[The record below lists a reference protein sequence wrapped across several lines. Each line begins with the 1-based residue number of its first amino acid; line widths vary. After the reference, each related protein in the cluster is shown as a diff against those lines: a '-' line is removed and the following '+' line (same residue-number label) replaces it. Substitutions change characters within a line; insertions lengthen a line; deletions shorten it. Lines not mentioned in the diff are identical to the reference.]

1 MKKSQLVILSLLA
14 AGSVAAT
21 AAVLRTSAPTIASDR
36 RGEKVLP
43 ALLTRANDIT
53 GLTVREG
60 ADTLAIDRRNYGFA
74 AADSGYP
81 VKTDAVRDLVA
92 SSAELSF
99 EEARTSDPT
108 RYGDLG
114 LADPGGAKDNKD
126 KTAATDAA
134 KTDEAKTEAA
144 KTDEA
149 SVGKEVV
156 FRTGAG
162 ELGDLVI
169 GKADA
174 TVGGPA
180 GGVYVRVKGEPQ
192 TFLARG
198 AVRIPGS
205 RADWFVPVD
214 LDVKRSEIKKIALT
228 GGGRD
233 GVEAAAGKPGELTLA
248 NVPEKRVADTFK
260 VSRLATLIES
270 FAFEDVRKATKPADD
285 ARRMTV
291 DVDNGL
297 RLVLTSLG
305 DVSDGWVQIA
315 VAAPDEAKP
324 DDTKQE
330 AAKPDAAK
338 PDAAKQDAPKPD
350 AAKQDAPKPDD
361 TKQEA
366 AKQDTAKQDAT
377 KAAAKTLAAKVE
389 GYDFRLP
396 SNLSEIMGWTATDVT
411 NEQNAGPGPASFPGG
426 ANTFPGG
433 ANR

>member
-1 MKKSQLVILSLLA
+1 MKKRQLVILAVLA

-21 AAVLRTSAPTIASDR
+21 AAVLRTSAPTTASDR
-36 RGEKVLP
+36 RGDKVLP
-43 ALLTRANDIT
+43 ALMTQANNIT

-60 ADTLAIDRRNYGFA
+60 ADTLAIDRRDYGFA

-108 RYGDLG
+108 RYSDLG
-114 LADPGGAKDNKD
+114 LADPSGAAAKDGKD
-126 KTAATDAA
+126 KTVATDGAKEDAA
-134 KTDEAKTEAA
+134 KTDEANF
-144 KTDEA
+144 
-149 SVGKEVV
+149 GKEVV

-162 ELGDLVI
+162 NLGDLVI

-180 GGVYVRVKGEPQ
+180 GGVYVRIKGEPQ

-198 AVRIPGS
+198 AVRLPSS

-233 GVEAAAGKPGELTLA
+233 AVEANAAKPGELTLA

-270 FAFEDVRKATKPADD
+270 FTFQDVRKGTKPADD

-297 RLVLTSLG
+297 RLVLTSVG
-305 DVSDGWVQIA
+305 DLSDGWVQIV
-315 VAAPDEAKP
+315 VAPADE
-324 DDTKQE
+324 
-330 AAKPDAAK
+330 
-338 PDAAKQDAPKPD
+338 
-350 AAKQDAPKPDD
+350 
-361 TKQEA
+361 
-366 AKQDTAKQDAT
+366 AKQDTAKTAAEALAT
-377 KAAAKTLAAKVE
+377 KVG
-389 GYDFRLP
+389 GYDFRLS
-396 SNLSEIMGWTATDVT
+396 SNLSEIMGWTNLDLT
-411 NEQNAGPGPASFPGG
+411 NEQTADQSPGPPPRFPPGG
-426 ANTFPGG
+426 PPPGFPPGG
-433 ANR
+433 PLSGFPPGMNVR